1 MLPQDDDRFVDLLE
15 GVEGLFRNAE
25 DGGQNP
31 GWKSADRLADAD
43 VVFGFGRTGVLHDD
57 YLHVTRAAVFEV
69 VEGTLG
75 CEDHVADLL
84 VEAFVVAVSVD
95 ESPACDAF
103 GDDVYLPCAGMP
115 VRFANS
121 AGLQRERHDAGLL
134 TLEDRE
140 IVLVRLL
147 KFASV
152 ETAEG
157 LSAEMEQMRVRADRF
172 IGKAGIAIA
181 CRIIGQRHVL

>member
-15 GVEGLFRNAE
+15 GIEGLFRNAE

-75 CEDHVADLL
+75 CEHHVADLL
-84 VEAFVVAVSVD
+84 VKTLVVAVPVD
-95 ESPACDAF
+95 ESPTGDAL
-103 GDDVYLPCAGMP
+103 GNDVDLPCAGMP
-115 VRFANS
+115 VWFANTP
-121 AGLQRERHDAGLL
+121 GLQRERHAAGLF

-140 IVLVRLL
+140 VLLVRLL
-147 KFASV
+147 
-152 ETAEG
+152 E
-157 LSAEMEQMRVRADRF
+157 
-172 IGKAGIAIA
+172 
-181 CRIIGQRHVL
+181 